1 MSRDSKGVKI
11 LIWTLII
18 MMVVT
23 SFAALIYS
31 VM

>member
-1 MSRDSKGVKI
+1 MSRDSKAVKI
-11 LIWTLII
+11 LIWTLVV

-31 VM
+31 IT